1 MGLGRRA
8 ILAAH
13 VVTDRALTHDR
24 LKRTRCSNNY
34 NWTLQPWLGET
45 CSERGTETIV
55 TFAFWH
61 IRSNWV
67 RTIGNI
73 FYISGFFLP
82 GCCVWTNSWPIEV
95 AHKPILYQ
103 MFRSSD
109 GRRVIIGKPVL
120 HFPSLLLLLFLPT
133 TSWISHNL
141 GTFVFSTR
149 TLKTEIKSI
158 PACHYLLPKQSPCG
172 DHWIEYFPASNCR
185 KFKIEFWRVTT

>member
-1 MGLGRRA
+1 MA

-24 LKRTRCSNNY
+24 LKPTRCSNNY

-45 CSERGTETIV
+45 CSERGTETIGI
-55 TFAFWH
+55 AALK
-61 IRSNWV
+61 SNWV

-73 FYISGFFLP
+73 FWISRFFLLP

-103 MFRSSD
+103 MFPSSD

-133 TSWISHNL
+133 TSLISHNL
-141 GTFVFSTR
+141 GAIVLFTS
-149 TLKTEIKSI
+149 TLK
-158 PACHYLLPKQSPCG
+158 QG
-172 DHWIEYFPASNCR
+172 
-185 KFKIEFWRVTT
+185 

>member
-1 MGLGRRA
+1 MTWRDLQWA
-8 ILAAH
+8 WHWYNLHFDIADMA
-13 VVTDRALTHDR
+13 DR
-24 LKRTRCSNNY
+24 K
-34 NWTLQPWLGET
+34 
-45 CSERGTETIV
+45 
-55 TFAFWH
+55 
-61 IRSNWV
+61 
-67 RTIGNI
+67 IGNI
-73 FYISGFFLP
+73 FCISRFFLP

-103 MFRSSD
+103 MFPSSD

-141 GTFVFSTR
+141 GTFVFSTS

-185 KFKIEFWRVTT
+185 KLKIEFCSHNLVSGGHGHKG

>member
-1 MGLGRRA
+1 MTWRDLHA
-8 ILAAH
+8 
-13 VVTDRALTHDR
+13 VSVAL
-24 LKRTRCSNNY
+24 K
-34 NWTLQPWLGET
+34 Q
-45 CSERGTETIV
+45 
-55 TFAFWH
+55 FAFWH
-61 IRSNWV
+61 SWHGWQKNWK
-67 RTIGNI
+67 
-73 FYISGFFLP
+73 YILHFKVFLP

-109 GRRVIIGKPVL
+109 GWRVIIGKPVL

-141 GTFVFSTR
+141 GTFVFSTS

-185 KFKIEFWRVTT
+185 KLKIEFCSHNLVSRRHKG